1 MELSDYLRIL
11 RRRWWLIALLSI
23 LTAGAAYG
31 FSKMQTPEYKS
42 TGQLLITARPDAGQ
56 TQAMRELRRDFA
68 RYLSSSIRIQ
78 AVIDTLELDMDAN
91 SLLGKTTAAPASD
104 SNIIVLEVL
113 DSNPDVANDIV
124 QVWGNQ
130 LIFWRTQ
137 ENADLRREDWIQAQ
151 FVDIPRA
158 GLDSPNT
165 KINTAAG
172 GIFGLL
178 IGLLLIF
185 LLEWID
191 SGVLRRAEDVE
202 RIIDVPV
209 IGKIPN

>member
-23 LTAGAAYG
+23 LTAGAAFG

-78 AVIDTLELDMDAN
+78 AVIDTLELDMDAMT
-91 SLLGKTTAAPASD
+91 LLGRTTAAPASD

-151 FVDIPRA
+151 FVDFPRA
-158 GLDSPNT
+158 GLDSPKT
-165 KINTAAG
+165 RINTAAG

-178 IGLLLIF
+178 LGVLLIF

-191 SGVLRRAEDVE
+191 SGVLRRPEDVE